1 VTIEQRTAEWF
12 AARAGRI
19 TASRF
24 GDVISRTRTGQPTS
38 ERKRYLAE
46 LVFERTA
53 QAARHE
59 ISSRSL
65 TWGQEVEPFQ
75 KEAFELETGLVVMP
89 GGFHVHP
96 RYPFIAASPDGLI
109 GADGGLEMKSP
120 HSEAVHVQTLLEGMP
135 PEHMPQVQGGMACTG
150 RSYWYFSSYDPR
162 QAPHLRLYVQRIPRD
177 DAYIA
182 RLIAELQ
189 AFEAEVADA
198 VARLERKA
206 A

>member
-1 VTIEQRTAEWF
+1 MTIEQRTADWF

-24 GDVISRTRTGQPTS
+24 GDVISRTRTGQPS
-38 ERKRYLAE
+38 AERKRYLGE

-53 QAARHE
+53 LAARHS
-59 ISSRSL
+59 ISSRAL

-75 KEAFELETGLVVMP
+75 KEAFELETGLTVMP

-96 RYPFIAASPDGLI
+96 RYPFLGASPDGLI

-120 HSEAVHVQTLLEGMP
+120 HSEAVHIQTLLEGMP

-182 RLIAELQ
+182 RLIAELE
-189 AFEAEVADA
+189 AFEAEVAAA
-198 VARLERKA
+198 VERLNRKA